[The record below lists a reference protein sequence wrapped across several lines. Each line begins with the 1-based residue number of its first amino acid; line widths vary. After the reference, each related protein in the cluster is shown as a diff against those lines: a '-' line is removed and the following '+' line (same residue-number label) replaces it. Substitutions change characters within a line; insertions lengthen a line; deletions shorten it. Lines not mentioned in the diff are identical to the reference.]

1 MTVLIVLETVVLVV
15 LSVLVVGLLRSYATV
30 LDRLHRLDGGEQG
43 EAGVSAVRPEFRTV
57 DGVPPPAS
65 SAGRAAAG
73 TTDAGRSSVAGVGAD
88 REQWAAAHDVSGE
101 GLFGEIVSVRTVGV
115 DHDTVVVFL
124 SSGCSGCT
132 TFWEQLSDRG
142 GVAAVG
148 NARVL
153 VVTKSPQDES
163 IGLLRELRPAG
174 VDLIMSSQA
183 WADYAV
189 PGSPYVI
196 VVDGVSGRI
205 KGEGS
210 GTSLT
215 QVSGLMRQA
224 YGDGASAPALRSV
237 RKPRSDTEREV
248 DVDRALLAA
257 GIGPGHPSLYAD
269 GTAHPATAQRTHRLL
284 DLTEAHGGAPQHHQR
299 QGVG

>member
-1 MTVLIVLETVVLVV
+1 MIVLIVAQTVVLVV

-30 LDRLHRLDGGEQG
+30 LERLHRLDGGEDG
-43 EAGVSAVRPEFRTV
+43 AAAGMARPEFRTA
-57 DGVPPPAS
+57 DGVQPPPTA
-65 SAGRAAAG
+65 AGRPSPTAAG
-73 TTDAGRSSVAGVGAD
+73 VD
-88 REQWAAAHDVSGE
+88 RQQWAPAHDIAGE
-101 GLFGEIVSVRTVGV
+101 GLSGEIVSARTVGV
-115 DHDTVVVFL
+115 EHDTVIVFL

-132 TFWEQLSDRG
+132 TFWEQLADRNSFT
-142 GVAAVG
+142 ATG
-148 NARVL
+148 NTRVL
-153 VVTKSPQDES
+153 VVTKSQQDES
-163 IGLLRELRPAG
+163 VGLLRELRPAG
-174 VDLIMSSQA
+174 VDLIMSSRA

-196 VVDGVSGRI
+196 VVDGRSGRV

-224 YGDGASAPALRSV
+224 YGDGASAPVLRSV
-237 RKPRSDTEREV
+237 IKPRADTEREV

-257 GIGPGHPSLYAD
+257 GISPGHPSLYGDA
-269 GTAHPATAQRTHRLL
+269 GVSHAAAQPTHHLL
-284 DLTEAHGGAPQHHQR
+284 DLTEAHRDVQAGIPQVGVPHVRDR

>member
-1 MTVLIVLETVVLVV
+1 MMVLIVVETVVLVV

-30 LDRLHRLDGGEQG
+30 LDRLHRLDGGEQV
-43 EAGVSAVRPEFRTV
+43 GVAVGTARPEFRTV
-57 DGVPPPAS
+57 DGVQPPADVSRS
-65 SAGRAAAG
+65 SGGAAG
-73 TTDAGRSSVAGVGAD
+73 TD
-88 REQWAAAHDVSGE
+88 RQQFLPAHDVSGE
-101 GLFGEIVSVRTVGV
+101 GLSGEIVSVRTLGV
-115 DHDTVVVFL
+115 EHDTVIVFL

-132 TFWEQLSDRG
+132 TFWEQLADRNSFR
-142 GVAAVG
+142 ATG
-148 NARVL
+148 NTRVL

-163 IGLLRELRPAG
+163 VGLLRELRPAG

-196 VVDGVSGRI
+196 VVDGRSGRV

-224 YGDGASAPALRSV
+224 FGDGASAPVLRSV
-237 RKPRSDTEREV
+237 MKPRADTEREV
-248 DVDRALLAA
+248 DVDRVLLAA
-257 GIGPGHPSLYAD
+257 GIGPGHPSLYGDA
-269 GTAHPATAQRTHRLL
+269 GTGHAAAQPTHQLL
-284 DLTEAHGGAPQHHQR
+284 DLTEVDRGVQGSGVQGSGVQEWGGQR
-299 QGVG
+299 SAGA

>member
-30 LDRLHRLDGGEQG
+30 LDRLHRLDGGEQ
-43 EAGVSAVRPEFRTV
+43 ADPGVPAARPEFRTA
-57 DGVPPPAS
+57 DGVPPPAPDTS
-65 SAGRAAAG
+65 
-73 TTDAGRSSVAGVGAD
+73 RSSGGRVGAD
-88 REQWAAAHDVSGE
+88 RRHWAAAHDVSGE

-115 DHDTVVVFL
+115 DHDTVIVFL

-163 IGLLRELRPAG
+163 VGLLRELRPAG

-183 WADYAV
+183 WVDYAV

-196 VVDGVSGRI
+196 VVDGRSGRI

-237 RKPRSDTEREV
+237 TKPRADTEREV

-257 GIGPGHPSLYAD
+257 GIGPGHPSLYTD
-269 GTAHPATAQRTHRLL
+269 GATGHAAAQPT
-284 DLTEAHGGAPQHHQR
+284 TNSST
-299 QGVG
+299 